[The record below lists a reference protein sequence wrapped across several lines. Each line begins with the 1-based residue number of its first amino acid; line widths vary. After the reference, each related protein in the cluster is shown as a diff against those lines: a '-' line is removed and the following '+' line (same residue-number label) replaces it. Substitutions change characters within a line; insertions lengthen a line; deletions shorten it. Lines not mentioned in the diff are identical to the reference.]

1 MEENLNQVGSIL
13 GSQKRLTPIKIVLT
27 MPMPEQRNSLTAKAT
42 AVLSLKNFY
51 LFIFGCV
58 GSSFLCE
65 GFL

>member
-1 MEENLNQVGSIL
+1 MFYNPLPPQAVEEARGPLLFKKFYLFI
-13 GSQKRLTPIKIVLT
+13 
-27 MPMPEQRNSLTAKAT
+27 
-42 AVLSLKNFY
+42 Y